1 MALTFELATFSVR
14 EADEASLVAERP
26 QMIAALGRAFPGL
39 LAAWLAKR
47 DDGSWIDVILWRS
60 REEAEH
66 AAKHV
71 DGVPSGRRGSDTSQ
85 SHTGCSMSR
94 SLTRSCSNSSAA
106 DPQSGYSSLR
116 QVRGSAGSEPLRLQG
131 HRRGLAGGRPAG
143 ELQLVRLGQTVDT
156 HRDPRDLRPL
166 LGAPRGLG
174 GIWTRVG

>member
-60 REEAEH
+60 REEAER

-71 DGVPSGRRGSDTSQ
+71 DGVPSAKAWFRHIAE
-85 SHTGCSMSR
+85 SHG
-94 SLTRSCSNSSAA
+94 
-106 DPQSGYSSLR
+106 
-116 QVRGSAGSEPLRLQG
+116 LQ
-131 HRRGLAGGRPAG
+131 HVEVAHE
-143 ELQLVRLGQTVDT
+143 ELLELVR
-156 HRDPRDLRPL
+156 R
-166 LGAPRGLG
+166 
-174 GIWTRVG
+174 